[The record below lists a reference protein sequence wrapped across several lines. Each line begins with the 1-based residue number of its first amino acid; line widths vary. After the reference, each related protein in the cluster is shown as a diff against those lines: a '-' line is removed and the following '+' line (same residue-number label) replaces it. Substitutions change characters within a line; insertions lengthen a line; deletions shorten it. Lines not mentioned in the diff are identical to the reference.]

1 MAATTP
7 YARMAAIEHNR
18 QTQDLF
24 YHILV
29 NEKATTL
36 TDVCS
41 QIREHIISIYGEDNM
56 SKRLKQMLQRVC
68 TSDDRVAK
76 HALVFYALC
85 QEPTIR
91 NIFMAGTP
99 RVPPKKFQHFIEC
112 ELPGLVDKLV
122 KGAFTSLRAF
132 VEDVRWT
139 YTTL

>member
-7 YARMAAIEHNR
+7 YARMAVIEHNR

-41 QIREHIISIYGEDNM
+41 QIREHIISIYGEENM

-99 RVPPKKFQHFIEC
+99 RVPPKNSNI
-112 ELPGLVDKLV
+112 
-122 KGAFTSLRAF
+122 SLNANF
-132 VEDVRWT
+132 PVWSIN
-139 YTTL
+139 